1 MKIMWQEFKKIV
13 SVKKLLYLAGFYA
26 LYFLLFLKPYVKS
39 PYAASY
45 HEEADL
51 VKAFIEEY
59 GITLTPEEFQDL
71 KSRKP
76 EYEYDE
82 IDEYIASSPDFQ
94 KRGIHDFQEFMDFI
108 SEQEVSLEESNTLWF
123 MLYDE
128 IPESSVSDKM
138 QSLITYQVWNQYI
151 ATYEKE
157 TAGGTMY
164 YEGLGEAQE
173 QRVKERGEEEVYG
186 LVPDNVLYNNFEVL
200 RFTGAFMVLGMIF
213 LIMPYMVSEN
223 RSRMPS
229 LQYSFRKG
237 RSCYGYRLAAVLL
250 SCLLVIILTGVS
262 YGVIAAGN
270 RVWDFRKCS
279 ISAYST
285 GFISWFAWTLGEDT
299 GFHLL
304 IAAAFS
310 VGLSLAVFAVT
321 HYLENYVTAIAWVLP
336 AVVGGVFFCGLAMY
350 AFGEIT
356 RGKWPVPL
364 AGIAVLGLG
373 ILAALLQGLRESR
386 RDVGMF

>member
-1 MKIMWQEFKKIV
+1 MLDIFSPVITRFPVNIGVYMVLQ
-13 SVKKLLYLAGFYA
+13 
-26 LYFLLFLKPYVKS
+26 FL
-39 PYAASY
+39 
-45 HEEADL
+45 
-51 VKAFIEEY
+51 
-59 GITLTPEEFQDL
+59 
-71 KSRKP
+71 
-76 EYEYDE
+76 
-82 IDEYIASSPDFQ
+82 
-94 KRGIHDFQEFMDFI
+94 
-108 SEQEVSLEESNTLWF
+108 VSLCMAWLFGAMAYFT
-123 MLYDE
+123 
-128 IPESSVSDKM
+128 
-138 QSLITYQVWNQYI
+138 
-151 ATYEKE
+151 
-157 TAGGTMY
+157 
-164 YEGLGEAQE
+164 
-173 QRVKERGEEEVYG
+173 
-186 LVPDNVLYNNFEVL
+186 VL
-200 RFTGAFMVLGMIF
+200 RGHNTFTAFGKMAIVCLGT
-213 LIMPYMVSEN
+213 
-223 RSRMPS
+223 
-229 LQYSFRKG
+229 
-237 RSCYGYRLAAVLL
+237 AALTQNYL

-310 VGLSLAVFAVT
+310 VGLSLAVFAVA

-364 AGIAVLGLG
+364 AGIAVLGLE
-373 ILAALLQGLRESR
+373 ILAALLQGLRERR